1 MGICESVHHG
11 KSLAIENQKRNIRIK
26 EKTFD
31 KENEKKDETLFP
43 PNNFSQTKEI
53 NYTEEEIKNN
63 DEKPELM
70 KYERSLFV
78 SGKRSEYS
86 HYNKTSV
93 FSSGTTEEELIIK
106 GEINKD
112 AKNKEEDFD
121 NNSFKQLI
129 KNTGGIVIK
138 NNDINSNTCESQRT
152 YPLFDLGN
160 ENISEIHSKHTIP
173 VGNKE
178 KMISNSLKS
187 NNPESC
193 LSSNLE
199 KGLNI
204 NKNELIGNK
213 NGGYIINGKYNKNGE
228 FIPNENIN
236 INDKIDIKTI
246 SNNNKLRDSSKVN
259 ISIHESY
266 SKLDSFLNIPKTD
279 QPLPDLDDLS
289 ESMLRSSI
297 MS

>member
-11 KSLAIENQKRNIRIK
+11 KCLAIENQKRNIRIK

-70 KYERSLFV
+70 KYERSLFA

-86 HYNKTSV
+86 HFNKTSV
-93 FSSGTTEEELIIK
+93 FSSGRTEEEIIIR

-138 NNDINSNTCESQRT
+138 KTDTKSNLGESQRT
-152 YPLFDLGN
+152 NPTFDIGS

-173 VGNKE
+173 IGINQNVN
-178 KMISNSLKS
+178 SNSLRS
-187 NNPESC
+187 NNHESC
-193 LSSNLE
+193 LSSNLS
-199 KGLNI
+199 KGINI
-204 NKNELIGNK
+204 NKKELIGNK
-213 NGGYIINGKYNKNGE
+213 NGKNIINGKYNKNGE
-228 FIPNENIN
+228 LIPNENIN
-236 INDKIDIKTI
+236 INKKINIKN
-246 SNNNKLRDSSKVN
+246 SANSKKLRDSNKVN
-259 ISIHESY
+259 ISMHESY
-266 SKLDSFLNIPKTD
+266 AKFDSYLNIPKTD
-279 QPLPDLDDLS
+279 QPLPDLEELS
-289 ESMLRSSI
+289 ESIISG
-297 MS
+297 

>member
-121 NNSFKQLI
+121 NNSFKKLV
-129 KNTGGIVIK
+129 KNNGGIVIK
-138 NNDINSNTCESQRT
+138 NIDNISNIGSSQGVNSSI
-152 YPLFDLGN
+152 FDFGK
-160 ENISEIHSKHTIP
+160 ETISEIKSKHSFP
-173 VGNKE
+173 FRQ
-178 KMISNSLKS
+178 
-187 NNPESC
+187 
-193 LSSNLE
+193 
-199 KGLNI
+199 
-204 NKNELIGNK
+204 
-213 NGGYIINGKYNKNGE
+213 INGKIGSSLRGSGIKQDLVYNTMSEKNRITNHLKNNIKLKNLGE
-228 FIPNENIN
+228 SYKIN
-236 INDKIDIKTI
+236 ISMQDN
-246 SNNNKLRDSSKVN
+246 
-259 ISIHESY
+259 Y
-266 SKLDSFLNIPKTD
+266 QFLNVPKVD
-279 QPLPDLDDLS
+279 EPLPDIEELS
-289 ESMLRSSI
+289 SGSPIFIGRNSLISE
-297 MS
+297 

>member
-173 VGNKE
+173 IGINQNVN
-178 KMISNSLKS
+178 SNSLRS
-187 NNPESC
+187 NNHESC
-193 LSSNLE
+193 LSSNLS
-199 KGLNI
+199 KGINI
-204 NKNELIGNK
+204 NKKELIGNK
-213 NGGYIINGKYNKNGE
+213 NGKNIINGKYNKNGE
-228 FIPNENIN
+228 LIPNENIN
-236 INDKIDIKTI
+236 INKKINIKN
-246 SNNNKLRDSSKVN
+246 SANSKKLRDSNKVN
-259 ISIHESY
+259 ISMHESY
-266 SKLDSFLNIPKTD
+266 AKFDSYLNIPKTD
-279 QPLPDLDDLS
+279 QPLPDLEELS
-289 ESMLRSSI
+289 ESIISG
-297 MS
+297 